1 MGEKMNIFYLDK
13 DAKTSA
19 MMHCDSHASKMIVEY
34 AQLMSTAHRVCD
46 GKEVRRLSKSNRLL
60 KTYDHPEPQ
69 LDHTLYKSCH
79 VNHPSAIWVRQSKKN
94 YRWLYELWTELNT
107 EFMYRYDKDVPHL
120 SYSKLK
126 YALFSPP
133 ENMEEGVF
141 TEPTQAMPDDVKNE
155 SSITA
160 YRDYYIKYKTHLHKW
175 KNRSVPYWL
184 EENYAT

>member
-1 MGEKMNIFYLDK
+1 MNIFYLHEDPIQNAKWHIDK
-13 DAKTSA
+13 
-19 MMHCDSHASKMIVEY
+19 HIVKMPIEY

-46 GKEVRRLSKSNRLL
+46 GKEVRRLSKANRLL
-60 KTYDHPEPQ
+60 KTYDHPEPE

-94 YRWLYELWTELNT
+94 YRWLYEMWTELNT

-141 TEPTQAMPDDVKNE
+141 TEPTQAMPDDVKNK

-160 YRDYYIKYKTHLHKW
+160 YRDYYIKYKTHLHNW
-175 KNRSVPYWL
+175 KNRTVPYWM
-184 EENYAT
+184 EINSAT

>member
-1 MGEKMNIFYLDK
+1 MNIFYLDK
-13 DAKTSA
+13 DAKESA

-46 GKEVRRLSKSNRLL
+46 GKEVRRLSKANRLL
-60 KTYDHPEPQ
+60 KTYDHPEPE

-120 SYSKLK
+120 S
-126 YALFSPP
+126 
-133 ENMEEGVF
+133 
-141 TEPTQAMPDDVKNE
+141 
-155 SSITA
+155 
-160 YRDYYIKYKTHLHKW
+160 
-175 KNRSVPYWL
+175 
-184 EENYAT
+184 